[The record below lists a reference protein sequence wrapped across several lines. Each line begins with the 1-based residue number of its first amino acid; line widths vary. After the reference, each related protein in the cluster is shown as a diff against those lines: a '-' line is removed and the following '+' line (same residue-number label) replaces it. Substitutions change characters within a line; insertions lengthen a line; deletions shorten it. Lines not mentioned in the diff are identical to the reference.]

1 MADNTIDKALPNE
14 PRKEISLPG
23 EEEIQETLVE
33 EVEAEL
39 EKPGEVEQVQNED
52 GSVDI
57 NFDPNAAS
65 QEGGDDHY
73 ANLAEF
79 LPDDTLGS
87 LGSDLNQKYTDY
99 SVSRKDWEKTYTQGL
114 DLLGFKYDQRT
125 EPFQGA
131 SGATHP
137 VLAEAVTQFQALA
150 YKELLPADG
159 PVRSQILGLQTP
171 DKVQQADRV
180 KDFMN
185 YQIMDQMK
193 EYEPE
198 FDQML
203 FYLPLSGSTFKKV
216 Y

>member
-1 MADNTIDKALPNE
+1 INYNTVKTVRHTEKINGRQYNRQSSTKRSLE
-14 PRKEISLPG
+14 KKISLPG

-57 NFDPNAAS
+57 NFDPSAVS

-125 EPFQGA
+125 
-131 SGATHP
+131 
-137 VLAEAVTQFQALA
+137 
-150 YKELLPADG
+150 
-159 PVRSQILGLQTP
+159 
-171 DKVQQADRV
+171 
-180 KDFMN
+180 
-185 YQIMDQMK
+185 
-193 EYEPE
+193 
-198 FDQML
+198 
-203 FYLPLSGSTFKKV
+203 
-216 Y
+216 